1 MQLFHVLPILQE
13 GEGFYDN
20 STAVALF
27 ARQVECPNP
36 IFFLWMTQNLCPDS
50 RRSLGSSHEK
60 HSLTQVAR
68 ALPSAVVRTVQTIAK
83 YDHFHCLIKESICK
97 GQINLGQHLAGMS
110 QGLKTW
116 RGASLLP
123 TSLQLVINARLITY
137 FGNFVF
143 SFLSIR
149 LHGIFC
155 TMFYICKAR
164 WARRIEK

>member
-20 STAVALF
+20 STAAVALF

-50 RRSLGSSHEK
+50 RRSLARSSHEK

-68 ALPSAVVRTVQTIAK
+68 ALPNVVVRTVQTIILLNMIN
-83 YDHFHCLIKESICK
+83 HFHCLIKESICK
-97 GQINLGQHLAGMS
+97 GQINLGQHFLGMM

-116 RGASLLP
+116 RGAYSLP
-123 TSLQLVINARLITY
+123 TSLQLVGYKDATKCYYSKWMRCSVIHCFHPSSIPEKKRNLI
-137 FGNFVF
+137 
-143 SFLSIR
+143 
-149 LHGIFC
+149 
-155 TMFYICKAR
+155 
-164 WARRIEK
+164 